1 MDADNRIPAHLLSD
15 PPVPPTLSQSVV
27 NNPPLADLNSDLRTA
42 RTVLFHTRDA
52 LRGIMEGLFGAVPP
66 PADQKDGAPPEGEL
80 TVARFRARHLLEEAE
95 ALHELV
101 AQLKGFL

>member
-1 MDADNRIPAHLLSD
+1 MDVDGRIPAHLITDAPL
-15 PPVPPTLSQSVV
+15 PTALSQSAVKE
-27 NNPPLADLNSDLRTA
+27 PPLADLNSDLRTA